1 MERLEK
7 GHLHRLGTR
16 ALETDVSRTGLKPP
30 TSSTACVYSSKELS
44 GQLTHLTILIRYSSL
59 ITVDGVVVV
68 PQCLVSQCCPWV
80 GEVGQFLSQ
89 WAQGRRL
96 LRITPGSPLWRDLTG
111 VLQ

>member
-44 GQLTHLTILIRYSSL
+44 GQLTHLTILIRYMAAQCMEGTL
-59 ITVDGVVVV
+59 IHT
-68 PQCLVSQCCPWV
+68 
-80 GEVGQFLSQ
+80 
-89 WAQGRRL
+89 
-96 LRITPGSPLWRDLTG
+96 
-111 VLQ
+111 